1 MPPAKGWFAGRN
13 LVVSQVS
20 TKYLLWVDDDF
31 LFTESTKIEKLVEV
45 MEAMPE
51 LDVVGGSV
59 AGNFFNFKLVYEEGE
74 DGGCLSRRMGN
85 YQSIPGFPD
94 CHLTGGVV
102 NFFLARTDSVRRV
115 GFDPR
120 LQRVA
125 HTEFFVD
132 GLGKLLVAS
141 CSIISVG
148 HQPKGQATG
157 EEKKVLD
164 QYWTFRIEKQE
175 EVKMKMALY
184 YFKNR
189 LKCFSP

>member
-59 AGNFFNFKLVYEEGE
+59 EGNFFNFKLVYEEGE

-85 YQSIPGFPD
+85 YQSIPGIPD

-141 CSIISVG
+141 CSTVSVG